1 VKVPSEFKPTLENRG
16 WLVAPFNK
24 NPVWTA
30 LLAVFPALLGT
41 ILIFMDQQIT
51 AVIVN
56 RKENK
61 LKVLCNINFTHN
73 LMLYVL
79 LLFLQRCIQKF
90 QDSTCKKKFAYLG
103 C

>member
-1 VKVPSEFKPTLENRG
+1 VKVPSEFKPTLEDRG
-16 WLVAPFNK
+16 WLIAPFNN

-61 LKVLCNINFTHN
+61 LKVQNE
-73 LMLYVL
+73 LYV
-79 LLFLQRCIQKF
+79 
-90 QDSTCKKKFAYLG
+90 A
-103 C
+103 